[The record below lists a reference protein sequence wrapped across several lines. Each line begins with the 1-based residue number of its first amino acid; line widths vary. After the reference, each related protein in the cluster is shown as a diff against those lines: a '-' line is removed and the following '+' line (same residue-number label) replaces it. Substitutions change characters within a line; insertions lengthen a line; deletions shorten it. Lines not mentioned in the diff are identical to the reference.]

1 MIRHI
6 TDYDE
11 YSIWEI
17 KRDTT
22 YEYWV
27 SNKENTVM
35 VYAFGSDNRFTIDG
49 IIILANNGYF
59 NVQEIEIGRF

>member
-6 TDYDE
+6 VDYEE
-11 YSIWEI
+11 YTVWEI
-17 KRDTT
+17 KKDSI
-22 YEYWV
+22 YEYWI

-35 VYAFGSDNRFTIDG
+35 VYAFGSDERFTIDG
-49 IIILANNGYF
+49 ITILANNGYF

>member
-6 TDYDE
+6 IDYDE
-11 YSIWEI
+11 YTVWEI

-22 YEYWV
+22 YEYWI
-27 SNKENTVM
+27 SNKDNTVM
-35 VYAFGSDNRFTIDG
+35 VYAFGSDNRFSIDY
-49 IIILANNGYF
+49 ITILANNGYF